1 MLFLSSAAIQTIDY
15 QSGNEIKLRTQ
26 LMNICEG
33 GGGMSLTAG
42 VQDMAEALIS
52 GCLLYS
58 LISFFSCIVNEFW
71 WILIKTQCRPGAIT
85 FPLRNREW
93 PQKRNKLRAWF
104 WRISEKGFHLTFAVT
119 WQHYGGIWSVLSFLC
134 QILL

>member
-26 LMNICEG
+26 LMNICG
-33 GGGMSLTAG
+33 GGGNVSNSRSSGHGWSINIRLPF
-42 VQDMAEALIS
+42 AL
-52 GCLLYS
+52 LNK
-58 LISFFSCIVNEFW
+58 FFSCIVNEFW

-85 FPLRNREW
+85 FPLRKREW